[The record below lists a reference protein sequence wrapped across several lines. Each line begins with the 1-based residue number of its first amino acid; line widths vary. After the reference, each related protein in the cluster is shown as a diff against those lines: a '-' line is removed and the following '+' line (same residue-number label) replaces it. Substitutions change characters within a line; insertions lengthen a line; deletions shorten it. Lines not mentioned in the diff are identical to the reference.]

1 MSCNCEGKN
10 YNISFGCCEPVL
22 GPVENYYTKYQ
33 IDKMIASAVT
43 SGCCIT
49 PEEVDEKIEE
59 AISGITVSGVTEEEL
74 NNAIAS
80 AKTEIEAEIPTVP
93 TKVSAFENDVPYL
106 TEHQSLSG
114 YATEQWVLDK
124 HYITG
129 VDLSDYATKEEIPVV
144 PTSNTA
150 FTNDAGYL
158 TEHQSLSGYATE
170 QWVSSFTYDKAT
182 IDEKVAEGG
191 TFDPTQ
197 YYNKTATNAL
207 LDEKLDVT
215 AYTPT
220 DLSNY
225 YNKQEVNNIVESA
238 KTEVEAEI
246 PTVPTSNTAFT
257 NDAGY
262 LTEHQS
268 LDNYYNKTQTDNLLD
283 EKQNTLSAGTGI
295 NITNNVI
302 SATGGGGESCTVNDK
317 VIVKTYDSLYEAN
330 ITSVYVCYSGRT
342 YGQYYYLLIDGISS
356 WFNGEINFS
365 TGGHT
370 GNTSGWEDYYTVAW
384 DSTNAKFLFTAK
396 GNYKINQINN
406 TALYFQ
412 VPLYTISGTSCDA
425 AETLADALNDTIAD
439 VLENSIAIENKV
451 DYTTLNNYLLKSKIW
466 CGTESEYNSIVNK
479 DSETLYLIHE

>member
-1 MSCNCEGKN
+1 M
-10 YNISFGCCEPVL
+10 GCCQPVL
-22 GPVENYYTKYQ
+22 APIENYYTKYQ
-33 IDKMIASAVT
+33 VDKLIESAVT

-59 AISGITVSGVTEEEL
+59 AISGITVSGVTQEEL
-74 NNAIAS
+74 DEAIAS
-80 AKTEIEAEIPTVP
+80 AKTQIEAEIPTVP

-129 VDLSDYATKEEIPVV
+129 VDLSNYATKSEIPTV
-144 PTSNTA
+144 PTKVSA
-150 FTNDAGYL
+150 FENDVPYL

-170 QWVSSFTYDKAT
+170 QWVSSFTYDQAT
-182 IDEKVAEGG
+182 IDEKVAQGG

-262 LTEHQS
+262 ITGVDLSNYATKAEIPVVPTNVSAFNNDAGYLTEHQS
-268 LDNYYNKTQTDNLLD
+268 LSAYSTTSEVTTLINQSVSGKVDTNTYTAYTASTQT
-283 EKQNTLSAGTGI
+283 TI
-295 NITNNVI
+295 N
-302 SATGGGGESCTVNDK
+302 SKA
-317 VIVKTYDSLYEAN
+317 DS
-330 ITSVYVCYSGRT
+330 S
-342 YGQYYYLLIDGISS
+342 
-356 WFNGEINFS
+356 
-365 TGGHT
+365 
-370 GNTSGWEDYYTVAW
+370 
-384 DSTNAKFLFTAK
+384 
-396 GNYKINQINN
+396 
-406 TALYFQ
+406 
-412 VPLYTISGTSCDA
+412 
-425 AETLADALNDTIAD
+425 
-439 VLENSIAIENKV
+439 
-451 DYTTLNNYLLKSKIW
+451 TLNNYLLKSKIW
-466 CGTESEYNSIVNK
+466 CGTESEYNSIQNK